1 LYRDILAFSDI
12 RKPEVLEKLSA
23 SVGFANGE

>member
-12 RKPEVLEKLSA
+12 RKPEVLEKLSTGL
-23 SVGFANGE
+23 GFANGK